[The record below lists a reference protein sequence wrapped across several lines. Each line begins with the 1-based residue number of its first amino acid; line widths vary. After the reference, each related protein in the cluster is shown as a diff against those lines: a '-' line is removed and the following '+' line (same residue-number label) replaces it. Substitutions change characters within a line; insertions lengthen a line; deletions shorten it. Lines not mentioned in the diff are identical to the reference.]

1 MSAIVVNRIR
11 LRVPVQE
18 LVPVLER
25 EFPALL
31 RSLPG
36 FERFSVVEAGPN
48 EAVVVI
54 HWATVEDAANG
65 GAVIGP
71 GLFNTHVAPVAESQ
85 DRVVGPVVVDIV
97 GG

>member
-11 LRVPVQE
+11 LRVPVGE
-18 LVPVLER
+18 LVAVLER
-25 EFPALL
+25 EFPPVF

-36 FERFSVVEAGPN
+36 FQRCSVFEAGPN

-54 HWATVEDAANG
+54 YWDSVEDASRG

-85 DRVVGPVVVDIV
+85 DRVVGPVVVDIS
-97 GG
+97 